1 MFVIRGDI
9 FRSLGD
15 PAMAIINYSQAIKL
29 DDSDYMAFYN
39 RAETYR
45 EVSWNLYQFGRP
57 KKKVDNISENFLKI
71 LDPPL
76 CIYIALLFHMFF
88 RGVTTCWQMKTT
100 Q

>member
-1 MFVIRGDI
+1 MHMFELVLKQGEGGMYAEVIKVIMMFVIRGDI

-45 EVSWNLYQFGRP
+45 EVS
-57 KKKVDNISENFLKI
+57 
-71 LDPPL
+71 
-76 CIYIALLFHMFF
+76 
-88 RGVTTCWQMKTT
+88 
-100 Q
+100 